1 MVDVARSRCT
11 MSFRPF
17 ADLTGFSLVPHTGCR
32 VIGQEVA
39 AWRNVSL
46 YDDPCLTCHCERSAA
61 GPALTCSKKACPV
74 LQCPSSS
81 MQILPGECCPRC
93 VGKRGSNATS
103 YIFIGYTG
111 GRPSRRRT
119 TRGGGH
125 WPSRPLRVV
134 FGLVGLTRFR
144 SNGSSQFQNIKLLF
158 RSYSDTNPFPGEFRS
173 GRLRVLYN
181 DRASL
186 FSFKQHQQRLVDRN
200 KLLIGWKKNC
210 ACHQSAWTLIG
221 LLWD

>member
-1 MVDVARSRCT
+1 MVNVARSRYT

-17 ADLTGFSLVPHTGCR
+17 SDLTGFSLVPHTGCR

-93 VGKRGSNATS
+93 VGKRGSNTTS
-103 YIFIGYTG
+103 YIFIGYTTADPAAVG
-111 GRPSRRRT
+111 QRGERGYCLGCTGSLGR
-119 TRGGGH
+119 
-125 WPSRPLRVV
+125 
-134 FGLVGLTRFR
+134 
-144 SNGSSQFQNIKLLF
+144 QNL
-158 RSYSDTNPFPGEFRS
+158 
-173 GRLRVLYN
+173 
-181 DRASL
+181 
-186 FSFKQHQQRLVDRN
+186 
-200 KLLIGWKKNC
+200 C
-210 ACHQSAWTLIG
+210 ALCTV
-221 LLWD
+221 LWD